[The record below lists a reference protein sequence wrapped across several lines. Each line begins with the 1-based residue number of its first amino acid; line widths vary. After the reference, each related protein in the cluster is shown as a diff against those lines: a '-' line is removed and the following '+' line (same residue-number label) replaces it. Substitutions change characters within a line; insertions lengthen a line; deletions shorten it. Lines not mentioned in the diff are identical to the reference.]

1 MEKHRCFETVSGEDR
16 DALFQNFYT
25 LESKDLQDSYLA
37 GMITIQDV
45 KQRRSRKQN
54 VNPSTSESTTFAHQG
69 SLFYKVRVTK
79 DGAVVD
85 VPVCR
90 NAFMSFHGIT
100 RGRLRTIQASLMSGQ
115 SSPRD
120 SRGKHQNRPR
130 SVPEEIHIRSF
141 KPRQS
146 HYSIRNNPRK
156 LYLPETLTIKDMH
169 KMFLDQYHINVPYHV
184 YWRTFNDK
192 FNIAFGWPRSDT
204 CTQCDT
210 LNQQIDA
217 STNNDDKVKFN
228 NEKQFHLSKAEA
240 FYKLKRVS
248 HPSPFKITTMHHQD
262 FHNVKEAVQ
271 TYFRKPAEMKAMKLK
286 GLRMYRID
294 RESPFIG
301 VRDSYSGPWRSINIH
316 NRSAIP
322 QELSFPR
329 MYNEPPK
336 IKPSKIQDLK
346 KLYGLLTPKS
356 RQFFETLPQEDR
368 EVNIIAEIDIDN
380 SDNSIYINALLIT
393 LYKMETCGVNV
404 ISRPALNIKSCT
416 TQLNTRIRNSRF
428 LDTMHQLMLSFF
440 L

>member
-1 MEKHRCFETVSGEDR
+1 MSSSSFVSARYTYLNTCNANTNTSEQNGVVFHFLLQFGQT
-16 DALFQNFYT
+16 AFLNFYT

-130 SVPEEIHIRSF
+130 SVPEEIQLLIMDHIRSF

-169 KMFLDQYHINVPYHV
+169 KCF
-184 YWRTFNDK
+184 
-192 FNIAFGWPRSDT
+192 
-204 CTQCDT
+204 
-210 LNQQIDA
+210 
-217 STNNDDKVKFN
+217 
-228 NEKQFHLSKAEA
+228 
-240 FYKLKRVS
+240 
-248 HPSPFKITTMHHQD
+248 
-262 FHNVKEAVQ
+262 
-271 TYFRKPAEMKAMKLK
+271 
-286 GLRMYRID
+286 
-294 RESPFIG
+294 
-301 VRDSYSGPWRSINIH
+301 
-316 NRSAIP
+316 
-322 QELSFPR
+322 
-329 MYNEPPK
+329 
-336 IKPSKIQDLK
+336 
-346 KLYGLLTPKS
+346 
-356 RQFFETLPQEDR
+356 
-368 EVNIIAEIDIDN
+368 
-380 SDNSIYINALLIT
+380 
-393 LYKMETCGVNV
+393 
-404 ISRPALNIKSCT
+404 
-416 TQLNTRIRNSRF
+416 
-428 LDTMHQLMLSFF
+428 
-440 L
+440 